1 MQIYKT
7 KRKMAAWINVDI
19 CCSIASEQHD
29 PLASLF
35 SCSGVSCTDWIKGER
50 VSSNTPSGKL
60 KFINIRL

>member
-35 SCSGVSCTDWIKGER
+35 CSSGVSCTDWIELKGR
-50 VSSNTPSGKL
+50 GCPPTPPLGNSNL
-60 KFINIRL
+60 LI